1 MLLKYPFAIGLH
13 ALCIVGHQFLT
24 VLASLLNLLSQFTEC
39 VFVSRGWVQMN
50 KGYLNALNLI
60 FLSVIEWKLYAYLE
74 KS

>member
-1 MLLKYPFAIGLH
+1 MRCELSVISE
-13 ALCIVGHQFLT
+13 QFLT
-24 VLASLLNLLSQFTEC
+24 VLASLPKLLSHFTEC
-39 VFVSRGWVQMN
+39 GFVSRGWVQMN